1 VKRGNFGGMENN
13 LSPAPRRVVL
23 YFRVST
29 QRQGQSGL
37 GLEAQRSAVACCIEG
52 AEVLGEF
59 VEVASGRKSYRPSR
73 KKNGHRR
80 ELAAALELCKKEGAE
95 LVIAKLDRL
104 ARCTRTILE
113 LRDAG
118 VKFYACD
125 LPEFNTLTLTIFA
138 AFAQYEAER
147 ASERTK
153 LALAEKRKKVEE
165 WRKSPLTPEL
175 RALGNEGNKEEAA
188 LDENNKRATAY
199 LFALR
204 GAKYTLAQK
213 AELLNEAG
221 FRTRRQ
227 KTFTP
232 TAVLRLE
239 RRAAGL

>member
-1 VKRGNFGGMENN
+1 MENTP
-13 LSPAPRRVVL
+13 LPAPRKVVL

-73 KKNGHRR
+73 KKNGQRK

-104 ARCTRTILE
+104 ARDVQTILE

-118 VKFYACD
+118 VKIHACD

-175 RALGNEGNKEEAA
+175 RALGNKGRREEAE

-199 LFALR
+199 LLALR
-204 GAKYTLAQK
+204 EVKYTLAQK

-221 FRTRRQ
+221 FRTSG
-227 KTFTP
+227 KKLFTP

-239 RRAAGL
+239 RRIGAQLKTAQ